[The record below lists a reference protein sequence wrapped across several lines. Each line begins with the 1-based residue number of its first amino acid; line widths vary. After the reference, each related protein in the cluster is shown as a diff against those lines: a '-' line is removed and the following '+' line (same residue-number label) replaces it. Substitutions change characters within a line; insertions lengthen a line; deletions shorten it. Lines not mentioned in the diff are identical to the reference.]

1 MTAIMPIF
9 YADVAGKG
17 LDGSTTTALWGYTQS
32 LGTLLVVL
40 LSPILGAIAD
50 KAHSKKKFLAFF
62 TYMGVIATLL
72 MWFIGE
78 GQWVLASFLVILGTL
93 AFSGGNVFYDAFLS
107 DLVPEEKRDMVSS
120 QGYAAG
126 YIGGGLILILD
137 LAMISYPQAFLLPG
151 KLFATQL
158 SFALVGIWWLV
169 FSIPFFRHVQEKGTS
184 GTADWKDMKSLARE
198 GFESVKQTLM
208 EIGRYPELL
217 KFLIA
222 FWFFSD
228 GIDTIV
234 KMAAIY
240 GREVGV
246 GQNDLI
252 LALVIT
258 QFVGIPCT
266 LLFGRIA
273 ENLGAMRTLI
283 ITLMVYL
290 FITILAYF
298 MNSAFDFYLLAILV
312 GFVQGGSQALAR
324 SIFSRLVPPDR
335 NAEFFGFFGLSG
347 KLASLLGPFVFGF
360 VSQLTGAS
368 RLGIVSIALF
378 FLAGIIILQF
388 VDLEKGRVQAL
399 ANSKKIPLDPRG
411 PGVIG

>member
-1 MTAIMPIF
+1 MDKKAVRAWVMYDWANSAFAIIIMTAIMPIF

-32 LGTLLVVL
+32 LGTLFVVL
-40 LSPILGAIAD
+40 LSPVLGAIAD

-93 AFSGGNVFYDAFLS
+93 AFSGGTVFYDAFLS

-137 LAMISYPQAFLLPG
+137 LAIISYPQAFLLPS

-169 FSIPFFRHVQEKGTS
+169 FSIPFFRHVREKGSSDTVN
-184 GTADWKDMKSLARE
+184 WKDMKTLARE

-252 LALVIT
+252 LALICLCAAWTYVVASADEDYRRRYQLLSLAAISGIAAGAVVT
-258 QFVGIPCT
+258 NIIFALIGDPLEERLPSWLWVVGLT
-266 LLFGRIA
+266 
-273 ENLGAMRTLI
+273 
-283 ITLMVYL
+283 V
-290 FITILAYF
+290 
-298 MNSAFDFYLLAILV
+298 SLAIYSQVMLV
-312 GFVQGGSQALAR
+312 GL
-324 SIFSRLVPPDR
+324 R
-335 NAEFFGFFGLSG
+335 N
-347 KLASLLGPFVFGF
+347 
-360 VSQLTGAS
+360 
-368 RLGIVSIALF
+368 
-378 FLAGIIILQF
+378 
-388 VDLEKGRVQAL
+388 L
-399 ANSKKIPLDPRG
+399 ANRY
-411 PGVIG
+411 